1 MIMLNNANPFNA
13 DLFLEV
19 GGSIGMRIS
28 LVKKKLSIL
37 SLFKEGICEG
47 TKSNGF
53 HIYSVV

>member
-1 MIMLNNANPFNA
+1 MLNNAHA
-13 DLFLEV
+13 LHTDLSLQV

>member
-1 MIMLNNANPFNA
+1 MLNNTHALHA
-13 DLFLEV
+13 DLFLQV

-37 SLFKEGICEG
+37 FIFKKDICEG